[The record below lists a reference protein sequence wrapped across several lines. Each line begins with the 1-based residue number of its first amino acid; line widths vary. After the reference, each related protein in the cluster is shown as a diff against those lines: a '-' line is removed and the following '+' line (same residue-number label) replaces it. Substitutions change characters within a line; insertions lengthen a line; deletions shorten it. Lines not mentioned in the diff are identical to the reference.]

1 MTMQT
6 GDYETSKNIRFY
18 RKQGVLS
25 LPVRFIRV
33 LGWERFQNLF
43 MVRTEDN
50 KLIITDEK
58 NFTKIKL
65 NEGFRIFKARVTGS
79 NNTTGHYNYRVQI
92 SKELFDL
99 MELHK
104 NGAVTVKLED
114 NDKLVVTKTDVV
126 Q

>member
-25 LPVRFIRV
+25 LPVRFIRI

-50 KLIITDEK
+50 RLIITDEK

-126 Q
+126 